1 MGREKDRDRE
11 GCSGRFGW
19 VWEMGGK
26 GGERVP
32 KISEG
37 IIR

>member
-19 VWEMGGK
+19 CLERGGEV
-26 GGERVP
+26 GERVP
-32 KISEG
+32 KTSEG